1 MTPEDAREAQK
12 QIERML
18 AERKKEREAIKAAR
32 DMKLQSIGIDASID

>member
-18 AERKKEREAIKAAR
+18 AERKKEQAAIEAAR
-32 DMKLQSIGIDASID
+32 DEKL